1 MYQCSKNAAK
11 IQHGRLLKP
20 QSTQSMRGF
29 TLIELLVVIAIISIL
44 AAILFPVFSQA
55 RESARRSAC
64 VSNARQIGLA
74 SMQYAQDY
82 DDHLP
87 EAGYNMPCHV
97 PGTGANSDNHWSGV
111 YAWPI
116 AIYPYTKNYQF
127 LSCPSDEKRAGFNK
141 SGALCFELQLLAAEI
156 PGAYSGIRNEEFGMR
171 DVLPLSYAANYYL
184 SGAYAIP
191 ATANNPAVAGA
202 GGTKM
207 RPMSF
212 YTAPAQLVYI
222 FDVGQNAANRST
234 WYSTVGYG
242 NGVAANAQWPSGRR
256 HQEGR
261 VFVFADGHAKWLKDP
276 PHVVNGVA
284 RTQAQIIAD
293 YQARGV
299 YTYPN
304 TDN

>member
-1 MYQCSKNAAK
+1 MYLCQKNAAK
-11 IQHGRLLKP
+11 IGQGFKLGLQKNHKP
-20 QSTQSMRGF
+20 QGF
-29 TLIELLVVIAIISIL
+29 TLVELLVVIAIISIL

-55 RESARRSAC
+55 RENARRASC
-64 VSNARQIGLA
+64 LSNARQIGLA

-82 DDHLP
+82 DDTLP

-116 AIYPYTKNYQF
+116 AIYPYTKSYQL
-127 LSCPSDEKRAGFNK
+127 LSCPSDTHRAGFNK
-141 SGALCFELQLLAAEI
+141 SGALCYELQLLAAEI

-184 SGAYAIP
+184 SGAYTIP
-191 ATANNPAVAGA
+191 ATAQNAAVTGVAA
-202 GGTKM
+202 SKM

-212 YTAPAQLVYI
+212 YSAPAQLVYI
-222 FDVGQNAANRST
+222 FDIGINAANRST

-242 NGVAANAQWPSGRR
+242 NSASPNAQWPSGAR

-276 PHVVNGVA
+276 ADVVGGTA

-293 YQARGV
+293 YQQRGV
-299 YTYPN
+299 FTYPN